1 MYWSSSNPVLC
12 TISGGGALKTDQGIV
27 LIAIRLLV
35 ALHKEKKNFLY
46 SIFLESV
53 IFIVCRFC
61 ITFCSVECLLYC
73 SSNLVL
79 FPGPM
84 GPGNEGNFPLDIVTL
99 HFHVLHIL

>member
-1 MYWSSSNPVLC
+1 MI
-12 TISGGGALKTDQGIV
+12 TGGGAPKTDQGIV

-46 SIFLESV
+46 LIFLESV

-61 ITFCSVECLLYC
+61 ITFWSVEFLLYC
-73 SSNLVL
+73 SNLVL

-84 GPGNEGNFPLDIVTL
+84 GPGNEGNVPLGSYSTL
-99 HFHVLHIL
+99 SCLAHTVMIPP